1 MSQVLVATP
10 PRRRIR
16 RWLVA
21 LLVALFGG
29 LSLIYSAS
37 QTPRYEATATVQ
49 ISPAPLS
56 EDLTAALEEFGP
68 NSEFVATQAGLIR
81 SRTLAERVVEEE
93 GLSLPPL
100 ELSES
105 ISAEVVKGTRLVKVS
120 ITDPDAAFAR
130 RLVTAVVETYV
141 AGGLVGTEQVHADI
155 IDSALSSSRPVSPQ
169 PLRDGLFG
177 AGAGLVFGLLLSLV
191 RPRVPEEIDSFGP
204 SEPEAWLPPAVDSET
219 EVFVRTGEE
228 TRESLWVEEDAE
240 EFEEDDEEFDD
251 AEEEELETELLDEE
265 KWSEGSDAFEE
276 PEAPPA
282 SIPDMQLEPDG
293 ASFSEFWDRT
303 RRRRRRDRG

>member
-1 MSQVLVATP
+1 VSQVLVATP

-141 AGGLVGTEQVHADI
+141 A
-155 IDSALSSSRPVSPQ
+155 VSPQ

-251 AEEEELETELLDEE
+251 AEEEELESELLDEE